1 MRSPRRVVLG
11 RALDH
16 ASAFLLYKRRGPPI
30 GLYR

>member
-1 MRSPRRVVLG
+1 MRGSRGMVLE

-16 ASAFLLYKRRGPPI
+16 ASALLLYRRRRPPI